1 MCGKPKKGKRAMRRQ
16 WRRKRARFEEGSRF
30 SGATRT
36 ETGQTDTVFP
46 RTIVINCFKSFYKV
60 LKICSAGKKDFFDT
74 LNRRSLNRRFYYNPT
89 LFGMRGAFFRT

>member
-1 MCGKPKKGKRAMRRQ
+1 MRRQ
-16 WRRKRARFEEGSRF
+16 WRRKRARFEVGSRF

-60 LKICSAGKKDFFDT
+60 LKNCSAGRKDFFDT
-74 LNRRSLNRRFYYNPT
+74 LSSSERRA
-89 LFGMRGAFFRT
+89 FGA